1 MLRRLLVVAALAAAA
16 APVAASAGG
25 PQPPFSCHTTWVE
38 VARTTPNLPYLVIYA
53 PEIVCYG

>member
-16 APVAASAGG
+16 VPVAASAGG
-25 PQPPFSCHTTWVE
+25 PQPPYSCHVIWVE
-38 VARTTPNLPYLVIYA
+38 VARTSPDLPYLVISR